1 MNRTPLVITFIHTS
15 RTLKPCML
23 FSLVHSALLS
33 TQNQRTEP
41 RLRPHSSIQNYKAL
55 HVVFSCA
62 FCSVQ
67 HPKAT
72 NRTLV
77 FIPIHPSRTK
87 ALHVVFSCAFWSV
100 EHPKATNRTLVFIPI
115 HPSRTKPCMLFYLL
129 WSVEHPK
136 ETNRTLVFIPVHPS
150 RTKPCMLFFLLW
162 SVEHPKETNR
172 TPVFIPIHPS
182 RADHSQF
189 LYRPRPPGVH
199 QRALSVVA
207 PQTNERAIKRVCA
220 SFGSTEFVLSVERER
235 EKDREEMKLCFDL

>member
-87 ALHVVFSCAFWSV
+87 
-100 EHPKATNRTLVFIPI
+100 
-115 HPSRTKPCMLFYLL
+115 PCLLFYLL